1 MILAYIISNSADEAE
16 EIAIDL
22 IEKKLVYSVNIIP
35 DIYSMKREGD
45 KVMKLKRT
53 IVLCKTKSLLY
64 RQIEEEV
71 ERVQTSDSTI
81 IFSMPMT
88 QVSQNLFDQ
97 IQANTLKI

>member
-1 MILAYIISNSADEAE
+1 MILAYIISNSAEEAE

-22 IEKKLVYSVNIIP
+22 IEKKLVYSINIIP
-35 DIYSMKREGD
+35 DVYSMKRQDD
-45 KVMKLKRT
+45 KVIKLKRT

-64 RQIEEEV
+64 RQIEDEV

-88 QVSQNLFDQ
+88 QLSQNLFDQ